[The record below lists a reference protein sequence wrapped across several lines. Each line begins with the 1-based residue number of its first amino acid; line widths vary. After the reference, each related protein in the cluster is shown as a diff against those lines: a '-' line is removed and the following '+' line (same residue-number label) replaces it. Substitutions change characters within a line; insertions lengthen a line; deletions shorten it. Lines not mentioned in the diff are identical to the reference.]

1 MPFWFKWNNAGH
13 EKLQKIRR
21 ITIQTLG
28 RQRGAVQ
35 IIYNQYPLNDPAGAA
50 GPADSPCQWQYSWD
64 YK

>member
-28 RQRGAVQ
+28 RQRGSRQ
-35 IIYNQYPLNDPAGAA
+35 IIYHQYPLNDRAGAA
-50 GPADSPCQWQYSWD
+50 GPADSPRPWKYSLA
-64 YK
+64 YQ